1 MKRRR
6 KTVTN
11 EVMRLRASYK
21 RLYGESPQQI
31 NSGNCD
37 EFAND
42 LLTKFPK
49 GYTFWGDEIPE
60 RFKPYFTEDRLS
72 EIGCHCFFYID
83 GFYYD
88 SECPNGVD
96 HPAKLPFFRRN
107 R

>member
-6 KTVTN
+6 KMVTN
-11 EVMRLRASYK
+11 EVMRLRAAYK
-21 RLYGESPQQI
+21 REFGESPQKI

-37 EFAND
+37 SFADD

-49 GYTFWGDEIPE
+49 GDTFWGEEIPE
-60 RFKPYFTEDRLS
+60 RFKPFMTEE
-72 EIGCHCFFYID
+72 EIEWIGGHCFFYID

-96 HPAKLPFFRRN
+96 NPANLPFFKRN